1 MLKFWIGFILGWCL
15 ICANM
20 LFAFAQPSGENKM
33 SQTEIATFAG
43 GCFWCMQPPFDK
55 TPGVI
60 STTVGYTGGRIKNPT
75 YQQVS
80 SGSTGHLES
89 IQVEYNPAIVSYEK
103 LLDVFWHNIDPLD
116 ATGQFCDKGDQYR
129 SIIFYHSPSQQQQ
142 AQASKEAVSKQLD
155 HSIATDIVPANA
167 FYRAEDYHQKY
178 YEKNPLRYK
187 FYRYNC
193 GRDKRLKEV
202 WR

>member
-1 MLKFWIGFILGWCL
+1 MII
-15 ICANM
+15 AY
-20 LFAFAQPSGENKM
+20 AQPGGENKM
-33 SQTEIATFAG
+33 GQTEIATFAG

-60 STTVGYTGGRIKNPT
+60 STTVGYTGGRIKNPS

-89 IQVEYNPAIVSYEK
+89 IQVEYNPAIISYEK

-116 ATGQFCDKGDQYR
+116 ATGQFCDKGNQYR
-129 SIIFYHSPSQQQQ
+129 SVIFYHNPTQQQQ
-142 AQASKEAVSKQLD
+142 ATASKETISKQLGQ
-155 HSIATDIVPANA
+155 SIATEIVPASA

-202 WR
+202 WKSVPAE